1 MSIHLHHNEWGQLV
15 YTDDAGVAHVDV
27 EPVRAFPITDPAHSI
42 AILNRKGEELAWIA
56 DLTEL
61 PAAERQ
67 FLEEELSR
75 RHFLPVVMRIHAVE
89 GITDPT
95 TWDVDTDRGRTT
107 FQLRSEEDIRR
118 LPSGR
123 VVLVDSHGIRYLIPD
138 YRKLDAASRRLLER

>member
-1 MSIHLHHNEWGQLV
+1 MNLHHNEWGQLV
-15 YTDDAGVAHVDV
+15 YTDAAGVAHVDV
-27 EPVRAFPITDPAHSI
+27 EPVRAFPISDPTRSI
-42 AILNRKGEELAWIA
+42 AILNHRGEELAWIE
-56 DLTEL
+56 DLNQL
-61 PAAERQ
+61 PAAERA

-75 RHFLPVVMRIHAVE
+75 RHFLPVVTRIYAIE

-107 FQLRSEEDIRR
+107 FQMRNEEDIRR